1 MIRVICYY
9 GAMAL
14 VLVWGATACVILT
27 DGVRSE
33 AWWEFATGLTL
44 LAVLVRLLLL

>member
-1 MIRVICYY
+1 MIRVICQY

-14 VLVWGATACVILT
+14 VLMWGTASCLILT

-44 LAVLVRLLLL
+44 LAVLVRLLWL